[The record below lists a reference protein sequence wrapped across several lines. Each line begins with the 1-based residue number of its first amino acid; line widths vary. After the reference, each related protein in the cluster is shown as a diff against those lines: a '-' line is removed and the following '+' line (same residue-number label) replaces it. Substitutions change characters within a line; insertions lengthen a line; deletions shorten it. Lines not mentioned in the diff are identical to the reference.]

1 MPYAELQNEKSG
13 AYFLVSTTA
22 DEDAEEFVVSKSVTS
37 SQDSYAL
44 EEPASMMRC
53 ERRAD
58 GCWLNLHKRDYY
70 AVAMPISLYSRN
82 APFSEEHWLLIGAV
96 NSQTLFSFAQNVRHV
111 LTAVVVGTLV
121 LGILSSLLIAHKLA
135 TRWSCCITRWWTGRR
150 KRSSRSC
157 PIQRSGSWIVWPM
170 H

>member
-1 MPYAELQNEKSG
+1 MILPDGTVYGVVGVELLTSYVQEKMPYEELQNEKNG

-82 APFSEEHWLLIGAV
+82 APFSEEHW
-96 NSQTLFSFAQNVRHV
+96 R
-111 LTAVVVGTLV
+111 
-121 LGILSSLLIAHKLA
+121 
-135 TRWSCCITRWWTGRR
+135 
-150 KRSSRSC
+150 
-157 PIQRSGSWIVWPM
+157 
-170 H
+170 